1 MRTPTSRHLITRER
15 PLGEEGVALPL
26 ALLVLLVLSILA
38 VALAEMTAAEVDVGR
53 WTRWDQQAQYLA
65 QAAIEHQ
72 VYALKADKAAAAVGP
87 VNYPATPGA
96 EYWYSTT
103 LTCLLQCAADREVRR
118 WRIIGTGEIRTP
130 GGAVLQRRAVRAEVE
145 IAYAWGST
153 GPTAGFIVP
162 ATVTYLRWE
171 EVYP

>member
-1 MRTPTSRHLITRER
+1 M
-15 PLGEEGVALPL
+15 ALPL
-26 ALLVLLVLSILA
+26 ALLVLLVLSTLA

-53 WTRWDQQAQYLA
+53 WTRWDLQAQYLA

-72 VYALKADKAAAAVGP
+72 VYALKADKDAAALGP

-103 LTCLLQCAADREVRR
+103 LTCLLQCTSDREHRR
-118 WRIIGTGEIRTP
+118 WRIVGTGEVRAP
-130 GGAVLQRRAVRAEVE
+130 GGTVLQRRAVRAEVE
-145 IAYAWGST
+145 IAYAWGSAGFAT
-153 GPTAGFIVP
+153 GFIIPTA
-162 ATVTYLRWE
+162 VTYLRWE